1 MVGKVTPMDRV
12 SASQM
17 PALFNCS
24 PYTTPNGLLRSI
36 RNWRDGIPDEYTAG
50 EAAEW
55 GNTFEPH
62 ILEKAAERLR
72 VRDLETIHP
81 KPFFADGIDLAA
93 SLDASAY
100 ADNILIKTDV
110 AVFPQGM
117 DEMILNGPGVIEAK
131 LTSYAPELF
140 PPPWRGPIQLQAQ
153 LLCTGWS
160 WGCVA
165 TLYRGIDL
173 RLALYERDEEIINEI
188 KFKLSD
194 FYNRLEKGDVF
205 PLEGS
210 KDGVIAYPQTK
221 PDAPEVMIPKTGL
234 HADALKQLVEATD
247 RKKIA
252 EAEIDEAQ
260 AILMNLMG
268 MHDSAYGLIGN
279 QRYRLKWPTRS
290 YKATPE
296 KITPAK
302 PARTIRQA
310 TISFKAIEG

>member
-1 MVGKVTPMDRV
+1 MVGKITPNDKV

-17 PALFNCS
+17 PSLFGVS
-24 PYTTPNGLLRSI
+24 PYTTPNGLLRSV
-36 RNWRDGIPDEYTAG
+36 RNWRDGIPDEYEAG

-62 ILEKAAERLR
+62 ILIKASERLR
-72 VRDLETIHP
+72 VRDLETMHTE
-81 KPFFADGIDLAA
+81 PFFADGVDLAA

-100 ADNILIKTDV
+100 ADNITIKNDV
-110 AVFPQGM
+110 AVFPQGG

-131 LTSYAPELF
+131 LTSYAPEMF
-140 PPPWRGPIQLQAQ
+140 PPPWRGPLQLQAQ
-153 LLCTGWS
+153 LLCTGWT

-173 RLALYERDEEIINEI
+173 RLAVYCRDEEIINQI
-188 KFKLSD
+188 KFRLKD
-194 FYNRLEKGDVF
+194 FYNRLDEGGTF
-205 PLEGS
+205 PIMES
-210 KDGVIAYPQTK
+210 RDGVTAFPK
-221 PDAPEVMIPKTGL
+221 AEPDAPEVMIPKSGL
-234 HADALKQLVEATD
+234 HADALKQLVDATD

-268 MHDSAYGLIGN
+268 IHETAHGLIDN
-279 QRYRLKWPTRS
+279 TRYRLKWGMRK

-302 PARTIRQA
+302 PERMVRQS
-310 TISFKAIEG
+310 TISFKAVDD

>member
-1 MVGKVTPMDRV
+1 MVGKITPNDKV

-17 PALFNCS
+17 PSLFNCS

-36 RNWRDGIPDEYTAG
+36 RNFRNGIEDDYQAG

-62 ILEKAAERLR
+62 ILLKAAERLR
-72 VRDLETIHP
+72 VRDLKTMHTE
-81 KPFFADGIDLAA
+81 PFFADGLDLAA

-100 ADNILIKTDV
+100 ADNILIKSDV

-117 DEMILNGPGVIEAK
+117 DEMILDGPGVIEAK
-131 LTSYAPELF
+131 LTSYAPEMF
-140 PPPWRGPIQLQAQ
+140 PPPWRGPLQLQAQ
-153 LLCTGWS
+153 LLCTGWT

-173 RLALYERDEEIINEI
+173 RLAVYHRDLEIMNAI
-188 KFKLSD
+188 KFKLQD
-194 FYNRLEKGDVF
+194 FYKRLDDGDTF
-205 PLEGS
+205 PLEGAT
-210 KDGVIAYPQTK
+210 DGVIAYPK
-221 PDAPEVMIPKTGL
+221 AEPDAPEVMIPRSGL
-234 HADALKQLVEATD
+234 HADALKQLVDATE
-247 RKKIA
+247 RKKMA

-268 MHDSAYGLIGN
+268 MHETAHGLIDN
-279 QRYRLKWPTRS
+279 TRYRLKWGMRK

-302 PARTIRQA
+302 PERTVRQS
-310 TISFKAIEG
+310 TISFKVVEE

>member
-1 MVGKVTPMDRV
+1 MVGKITPNTQV

-17 PALFNCS
+17 PSLFGCS

-36 RNWRDGIPDEYTAG
+36 RNHRDGIPDEFQAG

-72 VRDLETIHP
+72 VRDLETLHT
-81 KPFFADGIDLAA
+81 KPFFAEGLDLAA

-100 ADNILIKTDV
+100 ADNLTIKSDV
-110 AVFPQGM
+110 AVFPQGG
-117 DEMILNGPGVIEAK
+117 DEMTIDGPGVIEAK
-131 LTSYAPELF
+131 LTSYPPEVF

-153 LLCTGWS
+153 LLCTGWT

-173 RLALYERDEEIINEI
+173 RLALYYRDEEIINEI
-188 KFKLSD
+188 KFRLGD
-194 FYNRLEKGDVF
+194 FYNRLETGEVF
-205 PLEGS
+205 PLDGP
-210 KDGVIAYPQTK
+210 KDGVIAYPKTK

-234 HADALKQLVEATD
+234 HADALKQLVEATE

-296 KITPAK
+296 KVTPAK
-302 PARTIRQA
+302 PARTVRQS

>member
-1 MVGKVTPMDRV
+1 MVGKITPNDRV

-17 PALFNCS
+17 PSLFGCS

-36 RNWRDGIPDEYTAG
+36 RNNRDGIPDEYQAG

-72 VRDLETIHP
+72 VRDLETLHTE
-81 KPFFADGIDLAA
+81 PFFADGVDLAA

-100 ADNILIKTDV
+100 ADNITIRNDV
-110 AVFPQGM
+110 AVFPQGA
-117 DEMILNGPGVIEAK
+117 DEMLINGPGVIEAK
-131 LTSYAPELF
+131 LTSYAAEMF

-173 RLALYERDEEIINEI
+173 RLAVYCRDEEIINEI
-188 KFKLSD
+188 KFRLGD
-194 FYNRLEKGDVF
+194 FYKRLEDGDTF
-205 PLEGS
+205 PLES
-210 KDGVIAYPQTK
+210 ARDGVTAFPKAQS
-221 PDAPEVMIPKTGL
+221 DAPEVMIPKSGL
-234 HADALKQLVEATD
+234 HADALKQLVDATE
-247 RKKIA
+247 RKKMA

-260 AILMNLMG
+260 AVLMNLMG
-268 MHDSAYGLIGN
+268 MHETAHGLIDN
-279 QRYRLKWPTRS
+279 TRYRLKWGMRK

-296 KITPAK
+296 KTTPAK
-302 PARTIRQA
+302 PARTVRSS
-310 TISFKAIEG
+310 TISFKAVEE